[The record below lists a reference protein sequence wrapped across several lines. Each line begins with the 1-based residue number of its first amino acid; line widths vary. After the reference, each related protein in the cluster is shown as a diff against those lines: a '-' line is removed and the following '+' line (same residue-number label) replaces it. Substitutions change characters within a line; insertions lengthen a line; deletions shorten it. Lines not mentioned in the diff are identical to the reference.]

1 MVWGWVSV
9 LGSPT
14 LVRMNETADTHKPGL
29 RAWLGL
35 VVILGPVLL
44 VAMDGSVLFLA
55 MPKVAEA
62 LSPTAGQALWTLD
75 VYGFVVGS
83 LLITFGGLGD
93 RYGRLKLLMIGV
105 TLFGL
110 ASLGAAFA
118 TSPEML
124 ITFRGLM
131 GLAGATL
138 LPSALA
144 VLGELFVE
152 PRQRAQAIG
161 IFAAAFAAG
170 FAIGPA
176 VGGQLLSYFW
186 WGSVFLVNLPVLV
199 LFLVLAPFLLREVQA
214 SRTGRRI
221 DVLSVVQSVAGLLM
235 TVYAIK
241 HMAAEGFSATLVIVG
256 LAGAVILAL
265 FIRRQLTVEH
275 PLIDFSLFRDRVFT
289 IAIITGLLPLAAWSA
304 TAYLS
309 GVYLQSVLGVSVLRA
324 ALLSIPGALLL
335 TVTCI
340 VTPML
345 VTRVGKRSALIT
357 CHTFIAAGLLLL
369 LPIASSGG
377 VGWYI
382 ASTVL
387 AGVGYGISFSL
398 VAETAVAAVP
408 PERAGSAAAIAETS
422 NEIGNALGIAL
433 LGSLSVLIFRLRGPD
448 LAGTFGETLGLPG
461 LAPAVIGQAKDAFVT
476 GLRVVAVVAGLLH
489 LILGLLTLRWVPK
502 VLDDEK
508 GAGPDDG
515 PKEAVTEAVAPGGY
529 GGADV
534 R

>member
-1 MVWGWVSV
+1 
-9 LGSPT
+9 
-14 LVRMNETADTHKPGL
+14 MNETADTHKPGL

-35 VVILGPVLL
+35 AVILGPVLL

-55 MPKVAEA
+55 MPKVTEA
-62 LSPTAGQALWTLD
+62 LSPTADQALWTLD
-75 VYGFVVGS
+75 IYGFIVGS
-83 LLITFGGLGD
+83 LLITFGNIGD

-118 TSPEML
+118 SSPEML
-124 ITFRGLM
+124 ITFRALM

-144 VLGELFVE
+144 VLSELFVD
-152 PRQRAQAIG
+152 PKQRAQAIG

-176 VGGQLLSYFW
+176 VGGQLLSHFW
-186 WGSVFLVNLPVLV
+186 WGSVFLVNLPVIV
-199 LFLVLAPFLLREVQA
+199 LFLALAPVLLREVEA
-214 SRTGRRI
+214 SRPGRI
-221 DVLSVVQSVAGLLM
+221 DALSVVLSVVGLLM
-235 TVYAIK
+235 SIYSVK
-241 HMAAEGFSATLVIVG
+241 HMAAEGVDSVTVAIGVVG
-256 LAGAVILAL
+256 LVVLAW
-265 FIRRQLTVEH
+265 FIKRQLGLER
-275 PLIDFSLFRDRVFT
+275 PLIEFSLFRDRVFT

-309 GVYLQSVLGVSVLRA
+309 GVYLQSVLGISVLRA
-324 ALLSIPGALLL
+324 AYLTIPGALLL

-345 VTRVGKRSALIT
+345 VARIGKRTALVT
-357 CHTFIAAGLLLL
+357 CHFFIAVGLLLL

-408 PERAGSAAAIAETS
+408 SERAGSAAAIAETS

-433 LGSLSVLIFRLRGPD
+433 LGSLSVLIFRLQGPD
-448 LAGTFGETLGLPG
+448 LAGTFGETIDLPG
-461 LAPAVIGQAKDAFVT
+461 LAPVVIDQAKDAFVN
-476 GLRVVAVVAGLLH
+476 GLRVVAVAASVLH
-489 LILGLLTLRWVPK
+489 AVLGLLTLRWVPK
-502 VLDDEK
+502 VLADEEGAAPDDE
-508 GAGPDDG
+508 G
-515 PKEAVTEAVAPGGY
+515 PKAAVADAVAPGGAEEA
-529 GGADV
+529 GV